1 MQYKWRVSYFYY
13 TTFDINT
20 LHNGLPAAQEISR
33 VSLNDESLTRDNYL

>member
-20 LHNGLPAAQEISR
+20 LYNGLAAGQEISR